1 MPYTHLNHILVRSCT
16 NFLSAVY
23 NSLQPGLC
31 QINPALT
38 LLLHPDAVA
47 SAGLLI
53 GQRQTMAAHR
63 INMQLRKN
71 SFCQQRLKKVQG
83 ILCRNGVV
91 RGSMPEK
98 CRRRLLRHLILQR
111 QLILQLFISVPQKIF
126 KRLPVRLFTGGN
138 YRITE
143 KQSRRLQLFR
153 YGSQSLSQ
161 KRSVPGNAVI
171 RRQMSSGGTALKN
184 NSVRINMILGGMLLQ
199 PQYTLRRLK
208 KGCRIPGRSHTVT
221 QDSRMISHRQKPHSH
236 RLRLTVRGHGIPSA
250 GTHKNNRAPL
260 VRTHFL

>member
-53 GQRQTMAAHR
+53 GQRQTMARPPDKYAAPQKLLLPAAASKKYR
-63 INMQLRKN
+63 EF
-71 SFCQQRLKKVQG
+71 SAGTVSSVAVCQ
-83 ILCRNGVV
+83 RNG
-91 RGSMPEK
+91 
-98 CRRRLLRHLILQR
+98 RRRLLRHLILQR

-143 KQSRRLQLFR
+143 KQSRRA
-153 YGSQSLSQ
+153 SA
-161 KRSVPGNAVI
+161 VPI
-171 RRQMSSGGTALKN
+171 RLPEPQPETVCSRQRR
-184 NSVRINMILGGMLLQ
+184 NSPPDV
-199 PQYTLRRLK
+199 LRRNS
-208 KGCRIPGRSHTVT
+208 PEE
-221 QDSRMISHRQKPHSH
+221 
-236 RLRLTVRGHGIPSA
+236 
-250 GTHKNNRAPL
+250 
-260 VRTHFL
+260 